1 MAQLLVRNVDDELKE
16 RLRRAA
22 AAKGHSMEEEA
33 RQILHRA
40 LPDETLPTAPE
51 SHLGL
56 AHRIHT
62 LFMDAEVPDDY
73 FTAVAAARGDS
84 VARPMEFDT
93 TETPDGA
100 NTGPNA

>member
-1 MAQLLVRNVDDELKE
+1 MAQLLVRNVGDELKE

-33 RQILHRA
+33 RQILHKA
-40 LPDETLPTAPE
+40 LPDETLPITPE

-56 AHRIHT
+56 GGRIHT
-62 LFMDAEVPDDY
+62 LFMDAEVPDEY
-73 FTAVAAARGDS
+73 FTAVAAVRDDS
-84 VARPMEFDT
+84 VARPMEFGT
-93 TETPDGA
+93 TETHGNT